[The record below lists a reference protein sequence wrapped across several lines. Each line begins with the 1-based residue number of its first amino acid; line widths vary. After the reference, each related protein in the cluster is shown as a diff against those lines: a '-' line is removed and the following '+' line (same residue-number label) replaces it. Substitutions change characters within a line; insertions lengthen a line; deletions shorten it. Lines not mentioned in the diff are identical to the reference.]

1 MSDEQR
7 DYVGGYNPLNDNRD
21 DGVAVAD
28 QFELLTKFSMEPNL
42 QHYGYG
48 TRLNHLNKNLLLTN
62 LKREHGEPQE
72 IQKLSRAITILS
84 GHEEEQ
90 EVLVETG
97 EYHEF
102 QMEDKVIR
110 KPIFV
115 VQKIPLKRFE
125 RLEGYIGSKVF
136 VITSTAAGV
145 NAALLEKLKSS
156 FLHKEQT
163 IEDKTATQGGLWAKV
178 KGRK

>member
-7 DYVGGYNPLNDNRD
+7 DYLGNYNPLNDNRD
-21 DGVAVAD
+21 DSVAVAD

-115 VQKIPLKRFE
+115 VQKTRRIHRKQSIRNNKHSSRSKRCTTRE
-125 RLEGYIGSKVF
+125 AQEQ
-136 VITSTAAGV
+136 
-145 NAALLEKLKSS
+145 LL
-156 FLHKEQT
+156 T
-163 IEDKTATQGGLWAKV
+163 
-178 KGRK
+178 